1 MTPFGPYS
9 LAGWRVL
16 SDLELPEL
24 LPWPAPEPELRPL
37 RLEVADPA
45 PSSGPNGFEPLDNG
59 GARLRVAQVAL
70 FEMSPSGDHVGVH
83 PCADV
88 DPLLLRTYIY
98 GSVLAVLCYLRG
110 LMPLHGA
117 SVLIGDQAV
126 VLSGPRGAG
135 KSTLAAALARR
146 GHPLLSDDVAPLD
159 LTDPGHPM
167 LWPAFPRVKLL
178 DDAIAAFGL
187 AAATTYSRAPLG
199 TKGHFGM
206 AAPLLHQYI
215 TRPVRLG
222 GVFALDKPNEE
233 SVSSVRLR
241 ASEAFVFLDSQ
252 AHRARMGRRM
262 GAGTRMFRQ
271 ICALAAAIP
280 VRRVTR
286 PCNLERLEESAELV
300 ETAMHGNG
308 TKV

>member
-1 MTPFGPYS
+1 LKPFEPYS

-24 LPWPAPEPELRPL
+24 LPWPDAEPEVRPL
-37 RLEVADPA
+37 RIEVSGR
-45 PSSGPNGFEPLDNG
+45 PSPSGPNGFEPLDNG

-70 FEMSPSGDHVGVH
+70 FEMSPSGDHVAVH
-83 PCADV
+83 PCSDA

-110 LMPLHGA
+110 LLPLHGA
-117 SVLIGDQAV
+117 SVLIGGHAV

-146 GHPLLSDDVAPLD
+146 GHPLLSDDVSPLD
-159 LTDPGHPM
+159 LTDPANPM
-167 LWPAFPRVKLL
+167 LWPVFPRVKLL
-178 DDAIAAFGL
+178 EDAVAAFRL
-187 AAATTYSRAPLG
+187 DAATTYSRAPLG

-206 AAPLLHQYI
+206 AAPALVECV

-222 GVFALDKPNEE
+222 GVFALDQPNED

-252 AHRARMGRRM
+252 AHRARMGRRI
-262 GAGTRMFRQ
+262 GAGPQIFRQ
-271 ICALAAAIP
+271 ICDLAAAVP

-286 PCNLERLEESAELV
+286 PCDLERLQESVELV
-300 ETAMHGNG
+300 ETAMNVNG
-308 TKV
+308 KEH